1 MKKLFLFGTKLYVYL
16 IELPVIIVLMLAIR
30 YNNEATN
37 LLKLY
42 PLIVF
47 CSLAIAFIAIYF
59 FNSVT
64 ITYAKIKQ
72 IGLFSSRDSAI
83 ITKDRTIVLTYL
95 SRRRMRIEL
104 FAMQDKPS
112 LQWVSNEDFV
122 AHETCVFRER
132 VIGNNLTAKRVLRFF
147 KASEK
152 EIKELLSS
160 ENLEIKNG
168 KIEYSAL
175 VYDEKKQIKIKF
187 NEVI

>member
-16 IELPVIIVLMLAIR
+16 IELPIIAVLVLAI
-30 YNNEATN
+30 NHNGKATN

-47 CSLAIAFIAIYF
+47 CCLAIAFIAIYF

-64 ITYAKIKQ
+64 VSYAKIKQ

-104 FAMQDKPS
+104 FALQESPS
-112 LQWVSNEDFV
+112 FEWALSESFV
-122 AHETCVFRER
+122 PHEACVFRER
-132 VIGNNLTAKRVLRFF
+132 VIGNDMTAKRVLRFF

-160 ENLEIKNG
+160 ENLEIKNE